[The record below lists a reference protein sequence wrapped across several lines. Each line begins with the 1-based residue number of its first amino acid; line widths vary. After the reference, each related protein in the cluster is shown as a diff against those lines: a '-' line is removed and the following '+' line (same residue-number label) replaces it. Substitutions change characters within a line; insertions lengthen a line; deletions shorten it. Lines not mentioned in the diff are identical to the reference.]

1 MYALHNHLKITR
13 PKIAHRDT
21 LRELKHRELW
31 TGDGETKHAPLRFA
45 DLQQNRG
52 YGGRREGGSE
62 RFTRRRGPRW
72 ALREV
77 LTARF
82 VSTGYENPLLHP
94 RPPGPSRS
102 KEAFSPL
109 APSLQPRERPYP
121 HAPHPFTPFPSPL
134 AGRGGDS
141 PSLASPPHAGGPCP
155 CPPLR
160 LTAGRRLV
168 LTCIPGRPV
177 CTGEWAMAAAAAEE
191 GRGGA
196 GGSRVSSGGSRGTG
210 LSSSPHPH
218 THNLPPSRPSHP
230 PTEQRWEKRPS
241 QARALQARVMD
252 ATAAASSPHPL
263 LFLLLPRPRAQDGCY
278 WRGRAGP
285 CRRHGDKRERSG
297 GGTGE
302 EATAARAP
310 SPPPSPRLPART
322 APPAPPSAPPAA
334 MGERG
339 KAGKWKVPSTLRP
352 YVPRGVET
360 RRPWSESPERL
371 WGCRLPGAAL
381 ASSSGRIG
389 GGART
394 RSRGL
399 AGFVGFRPSL
409 YFREDRP
416 AARDLPASPARSR
429 EGEQLPGCR

>member
-141 PSLASPPHAGGPCP
+141 PSLASPPPRRGSVSVPALAAHRGEAAGPHLHPRQACLHG
-155 CPPLR
+155 
-160 LTAGRRLV
+160 GV
-168 LTCIPGRPV
+168 GH
-177 CTGEWAMAAAAAEE
+177 GGGG
-191 GRGGA
+191 GRGG
-196 GGSRVSSGGSRGTG
+196 
-210 LSSSPHPH
+210 
-218 THNLPPSRPSHP
+218 
-230 PTEQRWEKRPS
+230 
-241 QARALQARVMD
+241 
-252 ATAAASSPHPL
+252 
-263 LFLLLPRPRAQDGCY
+263 
-278 WRGRAGP
+278 
-285 CRRHGDKRERSG
+285 
-297 GGTGE
+297 
-302 EATAARAP
+302 
-310 SPPPSPRLPART
+310 
-322 APPAPPSAPPAA
+322 
-334 MGERG
+334 
-339 KAGKWKVPSTLRP
+339 
-352 YVPRGVET
+352 T
-360 RRPWSESPERL
+360 RRGWREPGLLRRL
-371 WGCRLPGAAL
+371 QGNRA
-381 ASSSGRIG
+381 
-389 GGART
+389 
-394 RSRGL
+394 
-399 AGFVGFRPSL
+399 
-409 YFREDRP
+409 
-416 AARDLPASPARSR
+416 
-429 EGEQLPGCR
+429 